1 MKRIRVSAF
10 AVVALILLN
19 AGEAL
24 AANLPDFTEI
34 VERNSAAV
42 VKILSTQR
50 AESADEMPPGMD
62 PRYYDQLPEIFR
74 HFFDYRGRPRRPE
87 RQSMGSGFIISP
99 DGYILTNHHVIDGAD
114 SVTVRLIDRR
124 EYEATV
130 VGSDKR
136 SDLALLKVDEKN
148 LPVVTFGSPGEL
160 KVGEW
165 VVAIG
170 SPFGLDYSV
179 TAGIV
184 SARGRS
190 IPTEENENY
199 VPFIQTDVA
208 INPGNSGGPLF
219 NLKGEVVGINSQIY
233 TRSGGSIG
241 LSFAIPISV
250 AIDVVDQLKTSGEVV
265 RGWLGVGIQEVD
277 RNLAESFGLEK
288 PMGALISQLEPGGPA
303 EKGGVKVGDIVIEFN
318 GERIDESAD
327 LPHVVGLTKPGTSAT
342 VRVIR
347 DGKTRDL
354 RLTVGKLSGD
364 ESRTVAQAEP
374 SGGRIGLGVEE
385 LSDQQKAR
393 LKISG
398 GVVVREVVPGQPGAR
413 AGLRPGDIITLIGSE
428 PVKNVE
434 DFEDIVAGLPAN
446 THIPVRILR
455 RGMAGF
461 VAIRI
466 EE

>member
-10 AVVALILLN
+10 AVLALILLN

-303 EKGGVKVGDIVIEFN
+303 EKGGVEVGDIVVEFN

-327 LPHVVGLTKPGTSAT
+327 LPHVVGLTRPGTTAT

>member
-303 EKGGVKVGDIVIEFN
+303 EKGGVEVGDIVVEFN

>member
-241 LSFAIPISV
+241 LSFASPISV

-277 RNLAESFGLEK
+277 RNLAESFGLAELEALAGLLE
-288 PMGALISQLEPGGPA
+288 GAFA
-303 EKGGVKVGDIVIEFN
+303 
-318 GERIDESAD
+318 A
-327 LPHVVGLTKPGTSAT
+327 A
-342 VRVIR
+342 
-347 DGKTRDL
+347 
-354 RLTVGKLSGD
+354 
-364 ESRTVAQAEP
+364 
-374 SGGRIGLGVEE
+374 
-385 LSDQQKAR
+385 
-393 LKISG
+393 
-398 GVVVREVVPGQPGAR
+398 GAR
-413 AGLRPGDIITLIGSE
+413 P
-428 PVKNVE
+428 
-434 DFEDIVAGLPAN
+434 
-446 THIPVRILR
+446 
-455 RGMAGF
+455 
-461 VAIRI
+461 
-466 EE
+466 